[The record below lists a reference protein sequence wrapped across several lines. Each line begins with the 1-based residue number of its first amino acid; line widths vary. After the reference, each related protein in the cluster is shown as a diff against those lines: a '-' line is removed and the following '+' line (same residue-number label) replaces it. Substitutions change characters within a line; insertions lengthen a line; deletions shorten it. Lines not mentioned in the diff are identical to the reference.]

1 MGCGIE
7 YAGAGLRRAAGGH
20 PQHPPPPRL
29 AFLTVYFFSEPL
41 CLPCPAP
48 LWSTE
53 KGQSPIPMSDTA
65 ILSTA

>member
-1 MGCGIE
+1 MELNTLGQACGE
-7 YAGAGLRRAAGGH
+7 PQAATRST
-20 PQHPPPPRL
+20 PPPRL

-53 KGQSPIPMSDTA
+53 KGQSRIPMSDTA